1 MRRLLTFIA
10 VLVSCTRMFASAPVK
25 LNTRDLAVSW
35 QVIANDQPKP
45 GQSINQITIT
55 NKGKVTLPASGW
67 KLYFNS
73 ARMILPETPS
83 HNGKIDFLNGDL
95 FRFDPDASFG
105 ELKPG
110 ASVQIQF
117 VSEDPTI
124 NMTDGP
130 EGPYIVWD
138 DEPNKGYNLSEVTI
152 VPFKP
157 NYPGLITSATLF
169 DQNKNITDVPEA
181 QLTKILPTPA
191 SYKETGGVFVL
202 DKNTTTHFDDRF
214 AGDARKFD
222 TWLAKITGPGKGR
235 STTVHNMI
243 SLNYKDGLSIE
254 EYELTVTANKID
266 INATTST
273 GLFYG
278 IQSLK
283 SLLPAAAY
291 AGKMKQVQI
300 PCVDVKDSPR
310 FGYRAF
316 MLDVGRN
323 FHPKE
328 EVFKVIDL
336 MAMYKLNTLHLH
348 LTEDEGW
355 RLQMPSLPE
364 LTDIGAVR
372 GHSLDSKKNLPA
384 SHGSG
389 GDVNNTVGTGFYTR
403 ADYIAI
409 LQFAMANHIEVLP
422 EIETPGH
429 ARAAVKAMT
438 ARYERLMAEGKP
450 DEARKYLLYSPNDP
464 SKYNS
469 AQNWSDNVMDVSLP
483 SVYNFIGTVIDDVVG
498 IYKEAGAPLSTIHF
512 GGDEVPYGVWQQSP
526 AYAAL
531 KATHPEIQDVN
542 DLWYYYYGRVNDML
556 RARGLKLAGWEELS
570 VRRTKLDGQPT
581 YIPNPDWSQYHL
593 QTEVWNNTLGGGQE
607 DLAYKL
613 ANAGYA
619 VVLSPV
625 TNFYLDMSHYKA
637 FNEPGYYWGAFVD
650 IDKVYGF
657 IPFDYF
663 KNSKVDRNGLPLDQ
677 RIFIGKQRLTDYGKS
692 NIKGVQA
699 ALWGENIKTNERLEY
714 MILPRIL
721 GFAERAWAPDPA
733 WATEKDVAKSDAA
746 YTDAFNAFLNQVGKR
761 ELPKL
766 AYIDG
771 GFNYRIPQPGVS
783 LLDGKYLANI
793 QFPGLVIRYTTNG
806 KEPDA
811 KSPVYNDAVTIT
823 SQGVKF
829 RAFDTKG
836 RGSNVS
842 EPVN

>member
-1 MRRLLTFIA
+1 MRQLLTFIA
-10 VLVSCTRMFASAPVK
+10 VLFTCTRIVASAPEK

-45 GQSINQITIT
+45 GQSINQVTIT
-55 NKGKVTLPASGW
+55 NKGKVALPASGW

-73 ARMILPETPS
+73 ARMVLPEPPS
-83 HNGKIDFLNGDL
+83 HNGKVDFLNGDL
-95 FRFDPDASFG
+95 FRFNPDASFG

-124 NMTDGP
+124 NITDGP
-130 EGPYIVWD
+130 TGFYIVWD
-138 DEPNKGYNLSEVTI
+138 SEPDKGYNLGDVTT

-157 NYPGLITSATLF
+157 AYPGLITTATLF
-169 DQNKNITDVPEA
+169 DQNKNITDVPET

-191 SYKETGGVFVL
+191 SYKETGGYFTL

-222 TWLAKITGPGKGR
+222 TWLGKVTGPGK
-235 STTVHNMI
+235 SHKTTTHSMI
-243 SLNYKDGLSIE
+243 SLNFKGGLGAE
-254 EYELTVTANKID
+254 DYELTVTADKID
-266 INATTST
+266 INATTET

-291 AGKMKQVQI
+291 SGKMKTVQI
-300 PCVDVKDSPR
+300 PCVEVKDSPR

-323 FHPKE
+323 FHPKDE
-328 EVFKVIDL
+328 IFRVIDL

-355 RLQMPSLPE
+355 RLQMAPLPE
-364 LTDIGAVR
+364 LTDIGAHR

-384 SHGSG
+384 SYGSG
-389 GDVNNTVGTGFYTR
+389 GDVNNATGSGFYTR
-403 ADYIAI
+403 ADYIEI
-409 LQFAMANHIEVLP
+409 LRYAMANHIVVLP

-429 ARAAVKAMT
+429 ARAAVKAMN
-438 ARYERLMAEGKP
+438 ARYDRLMAEGKA
-450 DEARKYLLYSPNDP
+450 DEAKKYLLYSPNDP
-464 SKYNS
+464 SKYSS

-483 SVYNFIGTVIDDVVG
+483 SVYNFIGTVIDEIVG
-498 IYKEAGAPLSTIHF
+498 IYKEAGAPLTTIHF

-526 AYAAL
+526 AFAAL
-531 KATHPEIQDVN
+531 KATHPEIKEVN
-542 DLWYYYYGRVNDML
+542 DLWYYYYGKVNEML
-556 RARGLKLAGWEELS
+556 MARGLKLAGWEELS
-570 VRRTKLDGQPT
+570 VRRTKLDGQPV

-593 QTEVWNNTLGGGQE
+593 QTEVWNNTLGGGSE

-663 KNSKVDRNGLPLDQ
+663 KNSTVDRNGLPLDQ
-677 RIFIGKQRLTDYGKS
+677 RIFIGKQRLTDYGK
-692 NIKGVQA
+692 NYIKGLQS
-699 ALWGENIKTNERLEY
+699 ALWSENIRTNERLEY
-714 MILPRIL
+714 MITPRIL

-733 WATEKDVAKSDAA
+733 WATEKDLAKSTAT
-746 YTDAFNAFLNQVGKR
+746 YNDAFNAFLNQVGKR

-766 AYIDG
+766 AYLDG

-783 LLDGKYLANI
+783 LQDGKYVANI

-806 KEPDA
+806 KDPDA
-811 KSPVYNDAVTIT
+811 KSPIYNDAVTIT

-836 RGSNVS
+836 RGGNVS